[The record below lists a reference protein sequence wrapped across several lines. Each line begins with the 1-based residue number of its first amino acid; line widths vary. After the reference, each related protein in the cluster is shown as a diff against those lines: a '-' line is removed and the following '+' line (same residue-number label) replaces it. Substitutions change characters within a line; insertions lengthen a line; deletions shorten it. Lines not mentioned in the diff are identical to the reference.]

1 MDLHYRQEL
10 QVGLLVIVAATM
22 LIIGLIW
29 LSGRSLGGGAAK
41 FEVRF
46 ASIQGLSSGDPV
58 HISGVRV
65 GRVAGHDIEG
75 VDQIIV
81 RLEVRREFRPRSDA
95 RVSVKSLDFLGAK
108 FIDYRPGTSGDFIE
122 DGVVLDGLGEEDI
135 ASVATDLAGDMA
147 ELVGRG
153 QDLLSPDMVEQVH
166 ATLAA
171 AERALD
177 VVARVGTGGMV
188 DEATAMLTSLRSA
201 AARLDSTLGN
211 PAIQESLAQMDE
223 VVEGLKE
230 MTEGLAVVTTA
241 LGSVM
246 QKIDDGQGSI
256 GMAIN
261 DSTLHQDMHEVL
273 VSLRELLDDIRE
285 NPARY
290 GPKSIKI
297 F

>member
-1 MDLHYRQEL
+1 
-10 QVGLLVIVAATM
+10 
-22 LIIGLIW
+22 
-29 LSGRSLGGGAAK
+29 
-41 FEVRF
+41 
-46 ASIQGLSSGDPV
+46 
-58 HISGVRV
+58 
-65 GRVAGHDIEG
+65 
-75 VDQIIV
+75 
-81 RLEVRREFRPRSDA
+81 
-95 RVSVKSLDFLGAK
+95 
-108 FIDYRPGTSGDFIE
+108 
-122 DGVVLDGLGEEDI
+122 
-135 ASVATDLAGDMA
+135 
-147 ELVGRG
+147 
-153 QDLLSPDMVEQVH
+153 
-166 ATLAA
+166 
-171 AERALD
+171 
-177 VVARVGTGGMV
+177 
-188 DEATAMLTSLRSA
+188 
-201 AARLDSTLGN
+201 
-211 PAIQESLAQMDE
+211 MDE